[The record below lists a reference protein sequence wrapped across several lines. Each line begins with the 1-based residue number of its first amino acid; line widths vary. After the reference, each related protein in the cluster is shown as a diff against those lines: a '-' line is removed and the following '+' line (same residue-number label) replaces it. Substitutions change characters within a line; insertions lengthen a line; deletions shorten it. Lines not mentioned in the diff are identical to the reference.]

1 MIIPLCSMYQRH
13 RGIHCFGQAGIASL
27 EIFICTGRDSQLRHC
42 LKLMPNN
49 NLYPVR
55 IRNWKLKILRFIRR
69 FDQKSCFII
78 RVKFYQNIVAS
89 NPYIDSWISRYPF
102 QFRNLK
108 FLSFHSSRYFFRDS
122 NICNFTREQR
132 TISNWK
138 IKEKILVLLI
148 EYFHRSFIDHRKS
161 RVSKYKNRSTPVE
174 KNKW

>member
-1 MIIPLCSMYQRH
+1 MYACPYSIGPSNTFGSQNTRNTYDSSMIIPLCSMYQRH

-102 QFRNLK
+102 QFRNSK
-108 FLSFHSSRYFFRDS
+108 FLSFHSSRYFLETPIFVISLENNERFR
-122 NICNFTREQR
+122 TER
-132 TISNWK
+132 
-138 IKEKILVLLI
+138 L
-148 EYFHRSFIDHRKS
+148 RKKFLFS
-161 RVSKYKNRSTPVE
+161 
-174 KNKW
+174 